1 MIDIVLDANCLISS
15 FSKRGNYFNV
25 WRGLHSDKYILYVS
39 NEILE
44 EYEEII
50 SMKTNALIA
59 SNVIQAL
66 LNSPYMSLIDPHYH
80 FHLIHADKD
89 DNKFVDCAIAAGAD
103 YLVSND
109 AHFKVLS
116 TVSFPKLSVIDLAS
130 FSDLLEGRK
139 LYNTSSSVDL
149 MVNEEMVEYSSDNN
163 GM

>member
-1 MIDIVLDANCLISS
+1 MSDFI
-15 FSKRGNYFNV
+15 FFKRGNYFNV

-139 LYNTSSSVDL
+139 LYNTSSSDDL

>member
-15 FSKRGNYFNV
+15 FSKRGNYYNV
-25 WRGLHSDKYILYVS
+25 RRGLHSGKYILYVS

-66 LNSPYMSLIDPHYH
+66 LNSPYVSLIDPHYH

-89 DNKFVDCAIAAGAD
+89 DNKFVDCVNAAKVD
-103 YLVSND
+103 YLVSNE

-116 TVSFPKLSVIDLAS
+116 TVSFPKLSVIA
-130 FSDLLEGRK
+130 
-139 LYNTSSSVDL
+139 
-149 MVNEEMVEYSSDNN
+149 
-163 GM
+163 

>member
-59 SNVIQAL
+59 IQCNTGIAKF
-66 LNSPYMSLIDPHYH
+66 SLY
-80 FHLIHADKD
+80 
-89 DNKFVDCAIAAGAD
+89 
-103 YLVSND
+103 
-109 AHFKVLS
+109 
-116 TVSFPKLSVIDLAS
+116 VID
-130 FSDLLEGRK
+130 
-139 LYNTSSSVDL
+139 
-149 MVNEEMVEYSSDNN
+149 
-163 GM
+163 

>member
-1 MIDIVLDANCLISS
+1 MIDIVLNANCLISS

-66 LNSPYMSLIDPHYH
+66 LNSPYVSLSFFIRNCSMGTLKKLDSDIE
-80 FHLIHADKD
+80 LGSMKQVSASLLVED
-89 DNKFVDCAIAAGAD
+89 DTLDALNWTSEFVGRWGDDRVTEEIAEDIRGART
-103 YLVSND
+103 LNRE
-109 AHFKVLS
+109 FEL
-116 TVSFPKLSVIDLAS
+116 
-130 FSDLLEGRK
+130 
-139 LYNTSSSVDL
+139 
-149 MVNEEMVEYSSDNN
+149 
-163 GM
+163 

>member
-1 MIDIVLDANCLISS
+1 MINIVLDTNCLISS

-25 WRGLHSDKYILYVS
+25 WRGLHSGKYILYVS

-50 SMKTNALIA
+50 SLKTNALIA

-66 LNSPYMSLIDPHYH
+66 LNSPLIY
-80 FHLIHADKD
+80 ADKD

-116 TVSFPKLSVIDLAS
+116 TISFPKLSVIDLAS

-139 LYNTSSSVDL
+139 LYNTSSSDDL

>member
-1 MIDIVLDANCLISS
+1 MCGEACTPVNI
-15 FSKRGNYFNV
+15 FFMFPTKY
-25 WRGLHSDKYILYVS
+25 WR
-39 NEILE
+39 
-44 EYEEII
+44 
-50 SMKTNALIA
+50 SMKINALIA

-66 LNSPYMSLIDPHYH
+66 LNSPYVSLIDPHYH

-116 TVSFPKLSVIDLAS
+116 TISFPKLSVIDLAS

-139 LYNTSSSVDL
+139 LYNTSSSDDL

>member
-15 FSKRGNYFNV
+15 FSKRRNYFNV

-44 EYEEII
+44 EYEEM
-50 SMKTNALIA
+50 SMKINALIA

-66 LNSPYMSLIDPHYH
+66 LNSPYMSLIDTHYH

-109 AHFKVLS
+109 AHFLVLS
-116 TVSFPKLSVIDLAS
+116 TVSFPKLSVIA
-130 FSDLLEGRK
+130 
-139 LYNTSSSVDL
+139 
-149 MVNEEMVEYSSDNN
+149 
-163 GM
+163 

>member
-1 MIDIVLDANCLISS
+1 
-15 FSKRGNYFNV
+15 
-25 WRGLHSDKYILYVS
+25 
-39 NEILE
+39 
-44 EYEEII
+44 
-50 SMKTNALIA
+50 MKTNALIA

-66 LNSPYMSLIDPHYH
+66 LNSPYVSLIDPH

-116 TVSFPKLSVIDLAS
+116 TISFPKLSVIDLAS

-139 LYNTSSSVDL
+139 LYNTSSSDDL

>member
-1 MIDIVLDANCLISS
+1 M
-15 FSKRGNYFNV
+15 FHFG
-25 WRGLHSDKYILYVS
+25 KYSLYVS

-66 LNSPYMSLIDPHYH
+66 LNSPYVSLIDPHYH

-89 DNKFVDCAIAAGAD
+89 DNKFVDCVNAAKVD

-116 TVSFPKLSVIDLAS
+116 TVSFPKLSVIA
-130 FSDLLEGRK
+130 
-139 LYNTSSSVDL
+139 
-149 MVNEEMVEYSSDNN
+149 
-163 GM
+163 

>member
-66 LNSPYMSLIDPHYH
+66 LNCKQSKIGS
-80 FHLIHADKD
+80 
-89 DNKFVDCAIAAGAD
+89 
-103 YLVSND
+103 
-109 AHFKVLS
+109 
-116 TVSFPKLSVIDLAS
+116 
-130 FSDLLEGRK
+130 
-139 LYNTSSSVDL
+139 
-149 MVNEEMVEYSSDNN
+149 
-163 GM
+163 